1 MQPCRV
7 CAREYFER
15 LYTSRG
21 TLWPCPAE
29 LGEGGTKPFRDGGLL
44 HRQPSLTWSSVW
56 YLAGGLSSAYMAIIQ
71 ELNRLEE
78 LIDGLLAEP
87 PEVES
92 GLQRLKK
99 SFPSTA
105 VDVLVAL
112 VVVRL
117 KSR

>member
-1 MQPCRV
+1 
-7 CAREYFER
+7 
-15 LYTSRG
+15 
-21 TLWPCPAE
+21 
-29 LGEGGTKPFRDGGLL
+29 
-44 HRQPSLTWSSVW
+44 
-56 YLAGGLSSAYMAIIQ
+56 MAIIQ